1 MITTETDLTR
11 ISIMTERNTTK
22 DIELETKNNRITIT
36 KYSNKRNVVNR
47 RYDDNRRYASN
58 RQSSNNHSK
67 YDRKEGM
74 KETTPKENRGNG
86 KH

>member
-1 MITTETDLTR
+1 VQPCT
-11 ISIMTERNTTK
+11 ISIRTENITK
-22 DIELETKNNRITIT
+22 DIGWKPKNNRTKSRLQ

-47 RYDDNRRYASN
+47 RYDNRRYASN

-67 YDRKEGM
+67 YDQKKEAIT
-74 KETTPKENRGNG
+74 EINTKENRGNG